1 MAGKVGI
8 LVADSGP
15 FIKGAPLE
23 SWSRNVVTVKEV
35 VTEIKDSNTR
45 QRLQVLPYELSFR
58 EPSHDALCHGEYS

>member
-8 LVADSGP
+8 LVTDSGP